1 MQGHMF
7 GELEVRALHPLRSIE
22 RSASA
27 LGLPAV
33 TAVAAAVAVATA
45 VAAPSACA
53 QRVTE
58 DTVASIVEEY
68 WDTLEVARGA
78 SLTLRS
84 DGEAGQARIESLAL
98 EGARFAVEAS
108 GDASAAVIAGTTT
121 FGASGAADEVVVA
134 HDGAGEGLTLLML
147 DSVERG
153 PGDLTIRVE
162 NRAEKPVDGMY
173 LQSQMWWNAGDD
185 VDAVEHNGGAAPA
198 DGRGALKI
206 SISRGAAM
214 RIQPSGYAADFE
226 NLVGYRT
233 NGRDAVLELAGDFVV
248 RPDTYVYVGDAV
260 EDGTN
265 FVLGQG
271 GVLAY
276 GKGDD
281 AGRILFARGT
291 TVRFEPGSLLVLEG
305 DEVEDLADR
314 LRLRTSASNVSG
326 LGNLGVLVN
335 TSAEGGAYQE
345 RGHLEIDAGGNFVF
359 VGSPVTARGPMAPV
373 VTHLFEGV
381 MADSV
386 GIPAFWRTAF
396 AKNDVEALSQ
406 NSASWVE
413 VGVQTGTENAVI
425 RSVRAH
431 AFDPDEALRVLAHAS
446 ACASEREKEAALREQ
461 KAGEAAEGEE
471 GAKADG
477 FAKLAHPNLP
487 IVVDVSRTTM
497 RDDTTVR
504 PGDDWTLDRDE
515 DEIGATFYGRLEKPF
530 GLPDLLW
537 GVRAGWS
544 TADVDTDVVTQNRFS
559 GESNVVTV
567 SIFGAVPTAYGYF
580 SADLLWASADDS
592 TTMPTYG
599 TMLVSNDI
607 ERTFWSA
614 GFGWTSPAWTTTYG
628 SSRWSG
634 RFGAGLRGY
643 RIEGSGGDLAAGAET
658 ILATDYGTRTF
669 GEASLTAS
677 LAGEGAF
684 TRFNEAND
692 DGETEAWRRWTAALL
707 PRSWHVWGSLSG
719 YALAGDTDVTLSVR
733 TVNVSAEYAGS
744 SRFEVDGPETA
755 SVSAKLGAGLAWRD
769 STLGVW
775 GAIDRGVDGFDAKT
789 IGIRY
794 GYVL

>member
-1 MQGHMF
+1 
-7 GELEVRALHPLRSIE
+7 
-22 RSASA
+22 
-27 LGLPAV
+27 
-33 TAVAAAVAVATA
+33 
-45 VAAPSACA
+45 
-53 QRVTE
+53 
-58 DTVASIVEEY
+58 
-68 WDTLEVARGA
+68 
-78 SLTLRS
+78 
-84 DGEAGQARIESLAL
+84 
-98 EGARFAVEAS
+98 
-108 GDASAAVIAGTTT
+108 
-121 FGASGAADEVVVA
+121 
-134 HDGAGEGLTLLML
+134 
-147 DSVERG
+147 
-153 PGDLTIRVE
+153 
-162 NRAEKPVDGMY
+162 
-173 LQSQMWWNAGDD
+173 
-185 VDAVEHNGGAAPA
+185 
-198 DGRGALKI
+198 
-206 SISRGAAM
+206 M
-214 RIQPSGYAADFE
+214 RIQPSGYAADFGD
-226 NLVGYRT
+226 LVEYRT
-233 NGRDAVLELAGDFVV
+233 NERDAVLELAGDFVV
-248 RPDTYVYVGDAV
+248 RSDTYVYVGNAV

-281 AGRILFARGT
+281 AGRILFARGS

-305 DEVEDLADR
+305 DEVEELGER

-335 TSAEGGAYQE
+335 TSAQGGAYQE

-373 VTHLFEGV
+373 VSRLFEGV

-413 VGVQTGTENAVI
+413 IGVQTGTENAVI

-431 AFDPDEALRVLAHAS
+431 AFDPDEALRVLEHAT
-446 ACASEREKEAALREQ
+446 ACAAEREKEAALREQ
-461 KAGEAAEGEE
+461 KAGEAAEGE
-471 GAKADG
+471 KSLQSMADG
-477 FAKLAHPNLP
+477 LAKLSHPNLP

-537 GVRAGWS
+537 GIRAGWS

-614 GFGWTSPAWTTTYG
+614 GLGWTSPAWTTTGG

-643 RIEGSGGDLAAGAET
+643 RIEGSGGELAAGAEP

-677 LAGEGAF
+677 FAGEGAF
-684 TRFNEAND
+684 TSFNEAND
-692 DGETEAWRRWTAALL
+692 EGEAEAWSRWTAALL

-733 TVNVSAEYAGS
+733 TVNVSAEYAGCA
-744 SRFEVDGPETA
+744 RFEVDGPEIA

-769 STLGVW
+769 STLGIW